1 MGDSGRQTTDW
12 DMKMRLA
19 ADRVLRAMAV
29 VSPQRQA
36 KLVMWAS
43 AALSVAA
50 VVRPDALPPDLI
62 KLKELLNVGA
72 ISGLLARVAADG
84 DALTD
89 EAIAAEMEKLLPVA
103 QLDELATGQKDLL
116 RVLTRQHGWQQ
127 RMLRLQEADAAAA
140 VQLLAGMDGMG
151 VDLVEI
157 REALAG
163 VATRAQ
169 VEEFTQLVKE
179 QVIPRLEPGIRAKYL
194 VVGGIF
200 AGGDVHIGPK
210 HVYGDEVHGDKNIN
224 IEWQPLPPYEP
235 PAPPTPGELPAPGSL
250 PPGHHILFDRNA
262 FFTGRSEE
270 MLALA
275 EQLLPPTTNDQ
286 RRTQS
291 VRHSSLSPP
300 ASAGWA
306 RRNWPS
312 SLPIATAASSTACIG
327 SAPRTPT
334 RWARPWPNA
343 GGGCACT
350 PPSATCRRPIR

>member
-1 MGDSGRQTTDW
+1 
-12 DMKMRLA
+12 MRLA

-29 VSPQRQA
+29 VSPRRQA

-72 ISGLLARVAADG
+72 ISGLLGRVAADG

-89 EAIAAEMEKLLPVA
+89 EAIAAEMGKLLPVA
-103 QLDELATGQKDLL
+103 RLDELATGQKDLL

-127 RMLRLQEADAAAA
+127 RMLRLQEADDAAGAR
-140 VQLLAGMDGMG
+140 LLAEMAGMTG
-151 VDLVEI
+151 DLAAI
-157 REALAG
+157 RDAIGATATQAQMDALLRLITDK
-163 VATRAQ
+163 VLPQLDDATR
-169 VEEFTQLVKE
+169 ERYNLS
-179 QVIPRLEPGIRAKYL
+179 
-194 VVGGIF
+194 
-200 AGGDVHIGPK
+200 GDFRGAMV
-210 HVYGDEVHGDKNIN
+210 NIN
-224 IEWQPLPPYEP
+224 STVSIAWPEDKPY
-235 PAPPTPGELPAPGSL
+235 APPPPPDPGELPRPDHL
-250 PPGHHILFDRNA
+250 PPRSHILFDRNA
-262 FFTGRSEE
+262 YFTGRSEE

-286 RRTQS
+286 RRIQS
-291 VRHSSLSPP
+291 VRRSSLSPP

-306 RRNWPS
+306 RRNWPW
-312 SLPIATAASSTACIG
+312 SLPIASAASSTACIG

-350 PPSATCRRPIR
+350 PPSATCRRPIRWR

>member
-29 VSPQRQA
+29 VSPRRQA

-72 ISGLLARVAADG
+72 ISGLLGRVAADG

-89 EAIAAEMEKLLPVA
+89 EAIAAEMGKLLPVA
-103 QLDELATGQKDLL
+103 RLDELATGQKDLL

-127 RMLRLQEADAAAA
+127 RMLRLQEADDAAGAR
-140 VQLLAGMDGMG
+140 LLAEMAGMTG
-151 VDLVEI
+151 DLAAI
-157 REALAG
+157 RDAIGATATQAQMDALLRLITDK
-163 VATRAQ
+163 VLPQLDDATR
-169 VEEFTQLVKE
+169 ERYNLS
-179 QVIPRLEPGIRAKYL
+179 
-194 VVGGIF
+194 
-200 AGGDVHIGPK
+200 GDFRGAMV
-210 HVYGDEVHGDKNIN
+210 NIN
-224 IEWQPLPPYEP
+224 STVSIAWPEDKPY
-235 PAPPTPGELPAPGSL
+235 APPPPPDPGELPRPDHL
-250 PPGHHILFDRNA
+250 PPRSHILFDRNA
-262 FFTGRSEE
+262 YFTGRSEE

-286 RRTQS
+286 RRIQS
-291 VRHSSLSPP
+291 VRRSSLSPP

-306 RRNWPS
+306 RRNWPW
-312 SLPIATAASSTACIG
+312 SLPIASAASSTACIG

-350 PPSATCRRPIR
+350 PPSATCRRPIRWR